1 MATSSLKGMAA
12 DPSVAGV
19 KKTDLFRVDPRLLDE
34 EEGFNLRDYSD
45 PEVIAHI
52 EGFADSYANG
62 RYVPP
67 LVVRTTVDGRIV
79 PVEGHCRRRGALL
92 AIERG
97 AELAFVDCVSFK
109 GGDTERVEVML
120 RSAEGLKLKPL
131 EVAMGYLRLNR
142 MGHSNAKIAEVMRKT
157 PARVE
162 QMLLLATANHD
173 VHELV
178 RAGTVTADA
187 AIEAIREH
195 RENAGPFLL
204 GKLEEAKGQGK
215 AKVTRGVMRGPS
227 LPPKVLTTVVGS
239 LEVMVTRLDPATR
252 RKLAEFEGL
261 EPGQLEGKKIE
272 VDAAALLE
280 LVKAHVAVDEVKT
293 KREAAAAAA
302 KAAASQQELSMD
314 GDGPSE
320 AGAADVAGGEG
331 DDELLDEAAEIVRAE
346 GRASISLVQ
355 RKLRIGYNRAAR
367 LLESL
372 EAKGVVT
379 PMDGKGERK
388 VIG

>member
-1 MATSSLKGMAA
+1 M
-12 DPSVAGV
+12 
-19 KKTDLFRVDPRLLDE
+19 
-34 EEGFNLRDYSD
+34 
-45 PEVIAHI
+45 
-52 EGFADSYANG
+52 
-62 RYVPP
+62 
-67 LVVRTTVDGRIV
+67 
-79 PVEGHCRRRGALL
+79 
-92 AIERG
+92 
-97 AELAFVDCVSFK
+97 
-109 GGDTERVEVML
+109 
-120 RSAEGLKLKPL
+120 
-131 EVAMGYLRLNR
+131 
-142 MGHSNAKIAEVMRKT
+142 
-157 PARVE
+157 
-162 QMLLLATANHD
+162 
-173 VHELV
+173 
-178 RAGTVTADA
+178 
-187 AIEAIREH
+187 
-195 RENAGPFLL
+195 
-204 GKLEEAKGQGK
+204 
-215 AKVTRGVMRGPS
+215 
-227 LPPKVLTTVVGS
+227 TTVVGS

-302 KAAASQQELSMD
+302 KAAASQQELSMA

-320 AGAADVAGGEG
+320 AGAADVAAGEG